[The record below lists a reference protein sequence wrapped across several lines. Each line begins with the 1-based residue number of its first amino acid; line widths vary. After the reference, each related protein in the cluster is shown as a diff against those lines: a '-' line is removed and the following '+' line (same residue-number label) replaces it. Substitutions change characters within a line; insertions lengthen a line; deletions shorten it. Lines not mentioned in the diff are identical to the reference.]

1 MSDWARKV
9 REGDARALARAATG
23 IENRDPQALALL
35 DELRPYAGRA
45 VVVGI
50 TGAPGAGK
58 STLVD
63 ALAREIRRQGRTAGI
78 IAVDPTSRRT
88 GGAILGD
95 RIRMLQHHADP
106 GIFIRSMAT
115 RGNAG
120 GLAAATREMATI
132 LDAAGKDYVII
143 ETVGVGQDE
152 VEIAAV
158 AQITV
163 VVLVPGMGDDV
174 QAIKAGIMEIA
185 DIFVINKSDQPGA
198 ERTEREIQA
207 MLSLAQSEPKP
218 EIIRTIATTGA
229 GVSELLQALSS
240 PARPVAESPA
250 KPKRNPMSQIQIGII
265 GGSGL
270 YSMPGFEA
278 QEEVVVET
286 PFGSPSDNLVVG
298 KLAER
303 RVAFL
308 ARHGRGHR
316 ISPSELN
323 FRANIYAMK
332 SLGVERILSLSA
344 VGSLKEE
351 HRPLDFVIPDQF
363 VDRTRGRISTFFGE
377 GLVAHVGFSDPIC
390 PQLSEVVTHACESAG
405 VSAKQGG
412 TYLCMEGPAFS
423 TRAESNLYRSWGMDV
438 IGMTNLQEAKLARE
452 AEICYVTIAMV
463 TDYDCWHPQHDAVTV
478 SDIIANL
485 TKNAENACKVVA
497 AAVAHMPTERTCKC
511 GSSLAHAI
519 ITDRQLVP
527 EATRRKLDL
536 IVGKYFL

>member
-1 MSDWARKV
+1 MTDWAR
-9 REGDARALARAATG
+9 RIAEDDARALARAATG
-23 IENRDPQALALL
+23 IENRDPRALDLL
-35 DELRPYAGRA
+35 RELRPRTGHA
-45 VVVGI
+45 VIVGV
-50 TGAPGAGK
+50 TGPPGAGK

-63 ALAREIRRQGRTAGI
+63 AMARELRRQGRTVGI
-78 IAVDPTSRRT
+78 IAVDPSSRRT

-95 RIRMLQHHADP
+95 RIRMLEHHADP

-115 RGNAG
+115 RGSIG
-120 GLAAATREMATI
+120 GLAQATGDMAAL
-132 LDAAGKDYVII
+132 LDAAGKDFVII

-152 VEIAAV
+152 VEVTEV

-198 ERTEREIQA
+198 ERVEREIQG
-207 MLSLAQSEPKP
+207 MLALVNGGHHPP
-218 EIIRTIATTGA
+218 IVRTIASDGA
-229 GVSELLQALSS
+229 GVPQLIDAVQTIQAERGSVPRKGGSLK
-240 PARPVAESPA
+240 AE
-250 KPKRNPMSQIQIGII
+250 IGII

-278 QEEVVVET
+278 QEEVNVQT
-286 PFGSPSDNLVVG
+286 PFGAPSENLVVG
-298 KLAER
+298 KLGGHT
-303 RVAFL
+303 VAFL

-323 FRANIYAMK
+323 FRANIYALK
-332 SLGVERILSLSA
+332 SLGVERIISLSA

-351 HRPLDFVIPDQF
+351 HKPLDFVIPDQF

-377 GLVAHVGFSDPIC
+377 GLVAHIGFSDPVC
-390 PQLSEVVTHACESAG
+390 PQLADLAVHACEAAG
-405 VSAKQGG
+405 VNVTKGG
-412 TYLCMEGPAFS
+412 SYLCMEGPAFS

-463 TDYDCWHPQHDAVTV
+463 TDYDCWHPHHDAVTV
-478 SDIIANL
+478 NDIIANL
-485 TKNAENACKVVA
+485 VKNAENACKVVA
-497 AAVAHMPTERTCKC
+497 SAVEHMPAERTCKC
-511 GSSLAHAI
+511 GSALSHAI
-519 ITDRQLVP
+519 ITDRKLVP

-536 IVGKYFL
+536 IVGKYFV